1 MAFIF
6 DGKMKISLNEI
17 EGMNGEIVP
26 RLENELVDYTIEII
40 TEMPAPIYNNMPF
53 TDAFA
58 ITVYDNRSNDVF
70 ELISSGGDVVLRKR
84 T

>member
-26 RLENELVDYTIEII
+26 RLEDELVDYTIEIM
-40 TEMPAPIYNNMPF
+40 TDMPAPIYNNMPF

-58 ITVYDNRSNDVF
+58 ITVYDNRTKDVF
-70 ELISSGGDVVLRKR
+70 EVISSGGDVILRKR